1 MMKTV
6 HLNFVAHSPMRG
18 RWPLALLV
26 FAALAAWL
34 YWHNLQLNRQ
44 VEKLH
49 ELVADLHHRAE
60 MRRLARQGATEDLT
74 KDLHGVS
81 NRAWATLLNA
91 IESVQTKKVALLV
104 LEPDAT
110 NGKLRVTAEAK
121 DVAAMLDYLKR
132 LQQQP
137 GLRDVVLLS
146 QQVNEDDKQQPVR
159 FIVGAQWQT

>member
-1 MMKTV
+1 MKTV
-6 HLNFVAHSPMRG
+6 QLNFVAHSPKRG
-18 RWPLALLV
+18 RWPIAVVV
-26 FAALAAWL
+26 FAVLAAWQ
-34 YWHNLQLNRQ
+34 YWQSQQLNQ
-44 VEKLH
+44 QIDKLR
-49 ELVADLHHRAE
+49 EQVADLHHRTE
-60 MRRLARQGATEDLT
+60 MSRLARQGATEDLT

>member
-1 MMKTV
+1 MKTV
-6 HLNFVAHSPMRG
+6 QLNFVAHSPKRG

-26 FAALAAWL
+26 FAVLAAWQ
-34 YWHNLQLNRQ
+34 YWHNQQLNKQ
-44 VEKLH
+44 VEKLR
-49 ELVADLHHRAE
+49 EQVADLRHRTE
-60 MRRLARQGATEDLT
+60 MTRLARQGATEDLT

-81 NRAWATLLNA
+81 NRAWATLLNT
-91 IESVQTKKVALLV
+91 IESVQAKEVALLV

-121 DVAAMLDYLKR
+121 DVSAMLDYLKQ

-146 QQVNEDDKQQPVR
+146 QQVNEDNKQQPVR
-159 FIVGAQWQT
+159 FIVGAQWQM